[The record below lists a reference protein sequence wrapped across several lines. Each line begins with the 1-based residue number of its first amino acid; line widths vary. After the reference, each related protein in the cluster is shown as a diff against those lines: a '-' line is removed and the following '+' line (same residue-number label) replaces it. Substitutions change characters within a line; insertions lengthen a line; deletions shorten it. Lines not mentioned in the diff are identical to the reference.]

1 MAFIKLWPI
10 YSCYFYALPIP
21 VYCIPRVKRNN
32 KELVFM
38 QHDARALL
46 SSFEA

>member
-1 MAFIKLWPI
+1 MALVKLWPI

-21 VYCIPRVKRNN
+21 VYCIRRVNN

-38 QHDARALL
+38 QHDTRALL